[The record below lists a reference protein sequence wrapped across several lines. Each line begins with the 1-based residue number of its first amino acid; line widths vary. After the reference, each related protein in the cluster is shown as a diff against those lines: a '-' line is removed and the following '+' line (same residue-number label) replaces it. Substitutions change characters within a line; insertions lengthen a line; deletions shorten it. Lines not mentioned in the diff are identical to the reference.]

1 MCVDTYKRLMS
12 MKNRKLSFLFI
23 QLLFFVSLTSMAQP
37 GSVKK
42 VLHLRLM
49 GVSLHQPMVSL
60 SVLMVWRLG
69 LGNPL

>member
-42 VLHLRLM
+42 VADATLL
-49 GVSLHQPMVSL
+49 
-60 SVLMVWRLG
+60 
-69 LGNPL
+69 

>member
-12 MKNRKLSFLFI
+12 MKNRKLSFLFL

-42 VLHLRLM
+42 ATDATFTL
-49 GVSLHQPMVSL
+49 
-60 SVLMVWRLG
+60 WRLG